1 MKTLSLLGNITR
13 ETSREAL
20 REILRRNLRIDYN
33 ARGEREGGRAAIV
46 ADPFNPG
53 DHISNMFRQ
62 RVQGQVRVVV
72 DKDRW
77 WGDIGEQADET
88 VGVALS
94 VAGAGAVIFSNTVYN
109 MPAVILADFSEA
121 IYVHSRWEKRA
132 LKNVEVAHSDH
143 VAKCGGHSSAADN
156 VDLIKEYNIEWSK
169 MFDGKCAINSFVTEE
184 ERIITNQNGESFR
197 AGYEYISTLPNRS
210 MGDFASAEPKL
221 AMPTTDDVKISFSTA
236 RARLTIKLTML
247 LSWLTKAL

>member
-1 MKTLSLLGNITR
+1 MKKGILVVLGLTLHREYISLRLSRVDVATIWALLTSREPHLRSMKTLSLLGNITR

-109 MPAVILADFSEA
+109 MPAVILAYFS
-121 IYVHSRWEKRA
+121 
-132 LKNVEVAHSDH
+132 
-143 VAKCGGHSSAADN
+143 
-156 VDLIKEYNIEWSK
+156 
-169 MFDGKCAINSFVTEE
+169 
-184 ERIITNQNGESFR
+184 
-197 AGYEYISTLPNRS
+197 
-210 MGDFASAEPKL
+210 
-221 AMPTTDDVKISFSTA
+221 
-236 RARLTIKLTML
+236 
-247 LSWLTKAL
+247 